1 VEKSAGTFFF
11 TQNPSVEFSRVNTFS
26 VRENL
31 RKGYDFCV
39 MKMLILKM
47 VLYFSTHSFARR
59 CVSTIFLFALLFCVV
74 YFGKEYGAIALATIV
89 STCALYEFYKLAE
102 GFGGKPRVALGAILA
117 TALVPFFFYSAQ
129 KDKDALESGVPVLL
143 GISVAVFLFGLFVMW
158 KKQVPAW
165 TKAISTAFGLV
176 YIPLAVGFY
185 AMLIGLHGMNGVLL
199 CVWILLAAKFTDI
212 GGLIIGCRFGKHK
225 LAPEVSPKKTWEGVA
240 GGLVFS
246 MLGSALLIWI
256 FNECDVWSASGFDDL
271 KFLTGGF
278 SPMNAAL
285 YAIPISAVS
294 IVSDLIE
301 SAFKRSASIKDSGGT
316 IPGIGGALD
325 LLDSLIFAAP
335 VGFVIVE
342 YVL

>member
-1 VEKSAGTFFF
+1 
-11 TQNPSVEFSRVNTFS
+11 
-26 VRENL
+26 
-31 RKGYDFCV
+31 
-39 MKMLILKM
+39 MLILKM

-89 STCALYEFYKLAE
+89 STFALYEFYKLAE
-102 GFGGKPRVALGAILA
+102 GFGGKPRVVLGAILG
-117 TALVPFFFYSAQ
+117 TAIVPFFFYSAR
-129 KDKDALESGVPVLL
+129 KEASTTESGVPVLL

-212 GGLIIGCRFGKHK
+212 GGLVIGCRFGKHK
-225 LAPEVSPKKTWEGVA
+225 LAPDVSPKKTWEGVA

-246 MLGSALLIWI
+246 MLGSAALIWI
-256 FNECDVWSASGFDDL
+256 FNECDVWSASGFGDL
-271 KFLTGGF
+271 KFLSGGF
-278 SPMNAAL
+278 SPMNATL